1 MKLDCAV
8 VKDMYVLY
16 NEGELSKAVKSAVE
30 EHLKE
35 CPECGR
41 VYECGEGFQDI
52 LGEAEKLLPS
62 KKTDE
67 KVMLSLKV
75 KRLKIAVMFV
85 LAVFMITSFQ
95 SYYSS
100 RKHLLSDI
108 SSAEHALWQIK
119 LGMENV
125 NTEAYAHYSAADTL
139 HFINDRSNIINR
151 NLNFLE
157 KRALNGSA
165 QLFIHPRLVNL
176 MDMLNIR
183 YTSGSWSQTDEEVL
197 VRLNENTLNAVKL
210 LAIEKVALI
219 NLQSN
224 RLLLFTHKA
233 NVRELSEIYA
243 DINLLTLTYYNYN
256 RLPEEMT
263 LAGEED
269 LKEKLT
275 SLFGTGEVKL
285 HPQRE
290 YTKTSGIVDFEL
302 KTEDE
307 QRYHG
312 TLDAYTGD
320 IISVFTLTA
329 EYKGELLPREAVEE
343 NLTTFLKTLHQDN
356 FNYNIEYSGIN
367 HNFTSNVDHQLYTYT
382 VTPVFNGF
390 RVDYPMQIRMNART
404 GRLYSLDT
412 HKGTVPAFDAV
423 DTDILIPQAEALIGL
438 KLPQSIP
445 IPVYRETV
453 LIKSFLSGKI
463 QPIHVYSQNHIKYYI
478 NAVTGKRE
486 YHQ

>member
-1 MKLDCAV
+1 MKLDCSV

-16 NEGELSKAVKSAVE
+16 NEGELSKEVKAAVE

-41 VYECGEGFQDI
+41 VYECGEGFQDV
-52 LGEAEKLLPS
+52 LAEAEKLLPS

-67 KVMLSLKV
+67 KIMLALKV
-75 KRLKIAVMFV
+75 KRLKIMVLFV
-85 LAVFMITSFQ
+85 LSVFMITSFQ

-139 HFINDRSNIINR
+139 QFINDRSSIIKR

-165 QLFIHPRLVNL
+165 QLFINPRLVNL
-176 MDMLNIR
+176 LDMLNKR
-183 YTSGSWSQTDEEVL
+183 YTSDSWSQTDEEVL
-197 VRLNENTLNAVKL
+197 QRLNENTLNAVKL
-210 LAIEKVALI
+210 LAIEKVALN

-224 RLLLFTHKA
+224 RLLLFTHKM

-243 DINLLTLTYYNYN
+243 DINILTLTYYNYN
-256 RLPEEMT
+256 KLPEEMT

-269 LKEKLT
+269 LKDKLT

-343 NLTTFLKTLHQDN
+343 KLAGFLENLHKQD
-356 FNYNIEYSGIN
+356 FEYDIEYSGIN

-382 VTPVFNGF
+382 VTPIFNGF

-412 HKGTVPAFDAV
+412 HRGPVPASDV
-423 DTDILIPQAEALIGL
+423 TDINILLPQQEALKGL
-438 KLPQSIP
+438 ELPRGTP
-445 IPVYRETV
+445 APFYKETV
-453 LIKSFLSGKI
+453 LIKSYLSGDI
-463 QPIHVYSQNHIKYYI
+463 QPVHVYSHNHSMYYI

-486 YHQ
+486 YH

>member
-1 MKLDCAV
+1 MKLDCSV

-16 NEGELSKAVKSAVE
+16 NEGELSKEVKAAVE

-41 VYECGEGFQDI
+41 VYECGEGFQDV
-52 LGEAEKLLPS
+52 LAEAEKLLPS

-67 KVMLSLKV
+67 KIMLALKV
-75 KRLKIAVMFV
+75 KRLKITVLFV
-85 LAVFMITSFQ
+85 LSVFMITSFQ

-125 NTEAYAHYSAADTL
+125 NTEAYAHYSDTL
-139 HFINDRSNIINR
+139 QFINDRSSIIKR

-157 KRALNGSA
+157 KRALNGST
-165 QLFIHPRLVNL
+165 QLFINPRLVNL
-176 MDMLNIR
+176 LDMLNKR
-183 YTSGSWSQTDEEVL
+183 YTSDSWSQTDEEVL
-197 VRLNENTLNAVKL
+197 QRLNENTLNAVKL
-210 LAIEKVALI
+210 LAIEKVALN

-224 RLLLFTHKA
+224 RLLLFTQKT

-243 DINLLTLTYYNYN
+243 DINILTLTYYNYN
-256 RLPEEMT
+256 KLPEEMT
-263 LAGEED
+263 LAGEEE
-269 LKEKLT
+269 LKDKLT

-343 NLTTFLKTLHQDN
+343 NLAGFLKKLHKQD
-356 FNYNIEYSGIN
+356 FEYDIEYSGIN

-382 VTPVFNGF
+382 VTPIFNGF

-412 HKGTVPAFDAV
+412 HRGPVPASDV
-423 DTDILIPQAEALIGL
+423 TDINILLPQQEALKGL
-438 KLPQSIP
+438 ELPRGTP
-445 IPVYRETV
+445 APFYKETV
-453 LIKSFLSGKI
+453 LIKSYLSGDI
-463 QPIHVYSQNHIKYYI
+463 QPVHVYSHNHSMYYI